1 MLSNLIWLLS
11 IRSALALGVNLS
23 RGQFLKGNRSLNRL
37 RHITINSDLHINLAS
52 RLLRS
57 KGRLTLTNYRL
68 VCLINQ
74 FRIQGVLLPWD
85 QILVL
90 NGIGYLSAGLNRFTL
105 GKLRLGGNLWVP
117 GGIYSL
123 RLVAQVLVL
132 CDDILLVR
140 VRVGLS
146 FRINLSRGQGFKSNC
161 RVNGLLKT
169 AVNSDLH
176 VHVAGGLFW
185 SKGLL
190 ALADDLVVSSLILQL
205 SLKGVFLVR
214 DQVLIVNRILHLGT
228 SNNLVSIVGKLCLGA
243 NLGLQL
249 LLGCTSSWSRFAR
262 LSAWLSS
269 GLLRRR
275 FLRGSGLLCR
285 GLLIGRLLFRGVRS
299 ALFLRRL
306 IFRGFFLGRLLGS
319 RGFLRLVPLGIR

>member
-1 MLSNLIWLLS
+1 M
-11 IRSALALGVNLS
+11 
-23 RGQFLKGNRSLNRL
+23 
-37 RHITINSDLHINLAS
+37 
-52 RLLRS
+52 
-57 KGRLTLTNYRL
+57 
-68 VCLINQ
+68 
-74 FRIQGVLLPWD
+74 LPWD
-85 QILVL
+85 QVLVF
-90 NGIGYLSAGLNRFTL
+90 NGVGYLSTGLNGLAL
-105 GKLRLGGNLWVP
+105 GQLRLGGDLWVP
-117 GGIYSL
+117 GGVYSL

-140 VRVGLS
+140 IRGGLS
-146 FRINLSRGQGFKSNC
+146 FRIHLSRGQGLKSNC
-161 RVNGLLKT
+161 RVNRLLKI

-176 VHVAGGLFW
+176 VHVTGGLFW

-228 SNNLVSIVGKLCLGA
+228 SNNLIGIVGKLCLGA
-243 NLGLQL
+243 NLWLQL
-249 LLGCTSSWSRFAR
+249 LLRSTSSWSRFTR

-275 FLRGSGLLCR
+275 LLRGSGLLGR

-306 IFRGFFLGRLLGS
+306 VFRGFFLRRLLGS
-319 RGFLRLVPLGIR
+319 RGFLRLVLLGIR